1 MVITRATE
9 YAVRAVLYM
18 AKFPTG
24 EIILKK
30 DICVTQEVTPAF
42 LTKIFQPL
50 VKAGIIGSQ
59 RGVGGGFFLRK
70 EPAQITIYDI
80 YSIEEDPLYINK
92 CLCGRGI
99 CERDSYCPVHEAWK
113 EVRQGMIERLKEYD
127 FARLA
132 RQEEINLTGLADG
145 EITMRAQSTDP
156 DHIPNA

>member
-18 AKFPTG
+18 AKFPQG

-30 DICVTQEVTPAF
+30 DICATQGVTPAF

-50 VKAGIIGSQ
+50 VKAGLIGSQ
-59 RGVGGGFFLRK
+59 RGVGGGFYLQK
-70 EPAQITIYDI
+70 DPAEITIYDI

-99 CERDSYCPVHEAWK
+99 CERDRYCPVHEAWK
-113 EVRQGMIERLKEYD
+113 DVRQGMLERLKSYN
-127 FARLA
+127 FADLVK
-132 RQEEINLTGLADG
+132 QEELNLEGLADG
-145 EITMRAQSTDP
+145 VIETGKSSESHSAS
-156 DHIPNA
+156 NA

>member
-18 AKFPTG
+18 AKFPPG

-30 DICVTQEVTPAF
+30 DICATQEVTPAF

-50 VKAGIIGSQ
+50 VKAGLIGSQ
-59 RGVGGGFFLRK
+59 RGVGGGFYLK
-70 EPAQITIYDI
+70 KDPTDITIYDI
-80 YSIEEDPLYINK
+80 YSIEEDPLYINR

-113 EVRQGMIERLKEYD
+113 DVRRGMLERLKRYN
-127 FARLA
+127 FADLA
-132 RQEEINLTGLADG
+132 KQEEINLAGLADG
-145 EITMRAQSTDP
+145 VITTGNNPESG
-156 DHIPNA
+156 

>member
-18 AKFPTG
+18 AKSPPG

-30 DICVTQEVTPAF
+30 DICATQGVTPAF

-50 VKAGIIGSQ
+50 VKAGLIGSQ
-59 RGVGGGFFLRK
+59 RGVGGGFYLK
-70 EPAQITIYDI
+70 KDPAQITIYDI

-113 EVRQGMIERLKEYD
+113 DVRSGMLERLKSYN
-127 FARLA
+127 FADLA
-132 RQEEINLTGLADG
+132 RQEELNLSELADG
-145 EITMRAQSTDP
+145 VIKTGNTSE
-156 DHIPNA
+156 

>member
-18 AKFPTG
+18 AKFPRG

-30 DICVTQEVTPAF
+30 DICATQGVTPAF

-50 VKAGIIGSQ
+50 VKAGLIGSQ
-59 RGVGGGFFLRK
+59 RGVGGGFYLQK
-70 EPAQITIYDI
+70 DPAEITIYDI

-99 CERDSYCPVHEAWK
+99 CERDRYCPVHEAWK
-113 EVRQGMIERLKEYD
+113 DVRQGMLERLKSYN
-127 FARLA
+127 FADLVK
-132 RQEEINLTGLADG
+132 QEELNLEGLADG
-145 EITMRAQSTDP
+145 VIETGSTSEPQNDS
-156 DHIPNA
+156 NA

>member
-18 AKFPTG
+18 AKFPRG

-30 DICVTQEVTPAF
+30 DICATQGVTPAF

-50 VKAGIIGSQ
+50 VKAGLIGSQ
-59 RGVGGGFFLRK
+59 RGVGGGFYLQK
-70 EPAQITIYDI
+70 DPAEITIYDI

-99 CERDSYCPVHEAWK
+99 CERDRYCPVHEAWK
-113 EVRQGMIERLKEYD
+113 DVRQGMLERLKSYN
-127 FARLA
+127 FADLVK
-132 RQEEINLTGLADG
+132 QEELNLEGLADG
-145 EITMRAQSTDP
+145 VIETGERS
-156 DHIPNA
+156 